1 MPVFPILKIF
11 DRFARLTTSFDICN
25 VIGATY
31 INIPS
36 IDLSSGYRTY
46 GIGSV
51 LSIIT
56 QST

>member
-1 MPVFPILKIF
+1 M
-11 DRFARLTTSFDICN
+11 ASFDICN

-31 INIPS
+31 LNIHS
-36 IDLSSGYRTY
+36 IDLSSGYYTY
-46 GIGSV
+46 GIGSM